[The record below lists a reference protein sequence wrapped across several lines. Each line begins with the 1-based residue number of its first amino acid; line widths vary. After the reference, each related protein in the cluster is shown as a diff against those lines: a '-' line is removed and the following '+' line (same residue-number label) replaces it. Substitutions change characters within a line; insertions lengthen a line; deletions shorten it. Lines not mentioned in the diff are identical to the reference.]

1 MAWPALMITRFISRR
16 KADAAVAK
24 SSVKLAGF
32 DVLATWKVLVSL
44 VLSPVMHFLYT
55 FLSYYL
61 IGETAGVAWFFF
73 APFFAIG
80 SILATERAK
89 KL

>member
-32 DVLATWKVLVSL
+32 DVRQRFIIYSV
-44 VLSPVMHFLYT
+44 
-55 FLSYYL
+55 
-61 IGETAGVAWFFF
+61 
-73 APFFAIG
+73 
-80 SILATERAK
+80 
-89 KL
+89 